1 MNKYSLFDL
10 AREMIIDFFQGPPP
24 GYHYESYCMGCIVI
38 QPDKVP
44 VQELTPM
51 EKYSRCLSNQQQFK
65 IIGRGMVE
73 EKQVGPDVD
82 CEALLESLKPN
93 NEQE

>member
-1 MNKYSLFDL
+1 MSKEQFVTYLKQQ
-10 AREMIIDFFQGPPP
+10 IIDFFQGPLP

-51 EKYSRCLSNQQQFK
+51 EKYSKCLSNQQQFK

-82 CEALLESLKPN
+82 CEALLESLKAN